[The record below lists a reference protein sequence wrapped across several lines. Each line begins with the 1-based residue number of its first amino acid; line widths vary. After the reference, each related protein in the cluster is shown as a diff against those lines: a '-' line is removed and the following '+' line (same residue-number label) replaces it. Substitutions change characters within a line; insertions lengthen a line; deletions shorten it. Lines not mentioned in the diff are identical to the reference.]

1 MSSSLRWRKI
11 YPHFET
17 LLPRSILNSNRILVF
32 AATDTTTSAL
42 VQTLQLLIEHPDV
55 QEKVRQE
62 IAEAKENTN
71 QDIPY
76 DRLVDLPLL
85 DAVCRETLRL

>member
-1 MSSSLRWRKI
+1 M
-11 YPHFET
+11 
-17 LLPRSILNSNRILVF
+17 LVF

-42 VQTLQLLIEHPDV
+42 VQTLQLLMENPEM

-62 IAEAKENTN
+62 VMDAKDSQE

-76 DRLVDLPLL
+76 DVLVDHLPLL
-85 DAVCRETLRL
+85 DAVCRETLRLYVPRVVLNSTLRS